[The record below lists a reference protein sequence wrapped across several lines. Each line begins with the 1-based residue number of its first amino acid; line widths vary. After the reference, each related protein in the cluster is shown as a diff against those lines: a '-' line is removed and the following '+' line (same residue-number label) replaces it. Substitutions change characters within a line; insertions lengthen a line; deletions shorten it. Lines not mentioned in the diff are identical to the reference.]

1 MKKKLA
7 TVMAATM
14 VASSLVPV
22 MADATSE
29 SLVGKDRIDT
39 AVKISKEGW
48 KSAET
53 VILVN
58 DSAIPDALTA
68 TPLAHAKN
76 APILLTGK
84 DGLKKATAD
93 EIKRLGAKDVIMIG
107 GGAVLPAKIENDLKA
122 LNIKVDRVKGATREE
137 TALEIAKRL
146 DGIKD
151 VSEIAVVNGVTGLAD
166 AVSVAAAAAERN
178 MPILLANPKSG
189 LSIVEKFIKD
199 ENISAS
205 FIIGGNKAVADS
217 IVANLPGKQRIEGD
231 NRNDTN
237 AKVIEKF
244 YGNKELDNIYLA
256 KDGMAN
262 SGQLIDALAVG
273 ALAAKNGAPVLIA
286 SKKLSSTQ
294 VDVINTKKINTITQV
309 GGNGNEGAFNQLQ
322 DIEKVEVY
330 EVGTVEELKDALA
343 NANANDK
350 IVLKP
355 NATITEDIIINT
367 DKNVDIKVEG
377 TVTGKVEI
385 TAPNGNVANNSTSKP
400 STGGGSSSG
409 GSTGGIVTP
418 SGTLELEN
426 DVIEVKPGRQVTIK
440 TKGIKDVENISW
452 EIKEDYGYEDLI
464 VEESV
469 ANGGEVTLNIQ
480 EKISADIH
488 DADYGVP
495 KTTRVIAKYGN
506 QTKECTIK
514 VIPYTQSEVAEIRL
528 DKGNSMEINAGE
540 SFEIVPSIY
549 TSDGIKIYN
558 VSFQGQIHWEVLEDP
573 NEEIIIDRVQ
583 SSERDHSLSAKA
595 NPNINESKVVTI
607 RAIYGNNDFLAD
619 CKCTINPAGTL
630 RLEQN
635 EIRQNPGK
643 EFTIKAAGIQDVK
656 NISWEIK
663 EDEVNGDLIEQET
676 VSNGG
681 EVKLK
686 LKEEIYHD
694 QGDVD
699 SQKDFKTAKVI
710 AKYGNQTKECTIK
723 VIPYTQSEVAEI
735 RLDKGKSMEIDAGQ
749 SFELVPSLYT
759 KEGIKIYNT
768 SFLGQIG
775 WKVLSDDN
783 SILTDNGVDTNDGYK
798 YKGTINSKAPSGSKV
813 KLEASYGEDV
823 KTEFELTVKNGGS
836 GEIVQ
841 GSGITDVRV
850 VSKDTILVYS
860 KHTGLNSDNMAIKE
874 KGTNKTMTILNNW
887 KHDSSDIREIELEE
901 AMNPNSTYILE
912 VTLNGKTETR
922 EIAPVKFVEVNT
934 VDQLKNINNNPENS
948 IILLKAPVYEI
959 DEPIVITKPMTIMS
973 DNPEVDA
980 SAPIACIKPSSNY
993 DESNGTLLK
1002 VENVS
1007 KGKVIINSLEIDGL
1021 NAETNSGKNIIGMDI
1036 VGSNVDMIGSVNIS
1050 NNKLA
1055 GINVKSNSNLIVGA
1069 HTYNNGDKIKSGI
1082 RIDDTATNV
1091 NVVLDD
1097 ADIAEENG
1105 YAVCYNGKID
1115 DSKKI
1120 NITGTINGEGLVE
1133 DYYLENEKITIWSV
1147 YNPNTIF

>member
-14 VASSLVPV
+14 AVSGSVVSVNA
-22 MADATSE
+22 ATTE
-29 SLVGKDRIDT
+29 DKIVGSNRIDT
-39 AVKISKEGW
+39 AVRISKEGW

-84 DGLKKATAD
+84 NGLNKATAD

-107 GGAVLPAKIENDLKA
+107 GDAVLSANVEKDLKA
-122 LNIKVDRVKGATREE
+122 LNIKVDRIKGATREE
-137 TALEIAKRL
+137 TALAIAKRL

-151 VSEIAVVNGVTGLAD
+151 VSEIAVVNGTTGLAD
-166 AVSVAAAAAERN
+166 AVSVAAAAAEKG
-178 MPILLANPKSG
+178 MPILLANPKKG
-189 LSIVEKFIKD
+189 LSVAEKFIKD
-199 ENISAS
+199 EAIKAS
-205 FIIGGNKAVADS
+205 FIIGGTTVLPEKLVS
-217 IVANLPGKQRIEGD
+217 SLPGKQRIKGS

-244 YGNKELDNIYLA
+244 YGDRNLDNLYLA
-256 KDGMAN
+256 KDGMGD

-286 SKKLSSTQ
+286 SKKLSETQ
-294 VDVINTKKINTITQV
+294 KNVINTKRIDTITQV
-309 GGNGNEGAFNQLQ
+309 GGKGNEGAFNQLK
-322 DIEKVEVY
+322 DIEKEEVIKVKT
-330 EVGTVEELKDALA
+330 EAELQEALKK
-343 NANANDK
+343 ANANDVIEIESGASISK
-350 IVLKP
+350 DLTLSTNNAVEINVKGDLTGEVTVKAP
-355 NATITEDIIINT
+355 NA
-367 DKNVDIKVEG
+367 DIKNSGTIGTLVVEDAKNTTIENTSSG
-377 TVTGKVEI
+377 KINKVEVDSSSSNVKVEN
-385 TAPNGNVANNSTSKP
+385 NGSIKDIVNDSSNSKVENNGTISGSVSGSGNTSIEGNKPGETTKP

-440 TKGIKDVENISW
+440 TKGIEDVENISW
-452 EIKEDYGYEDLI
+452 EI
-464 VEESV
+464 
-469 ANGGEVTLNIQ
+469 N
-480 EKISADIH
+480 
-488 DADYGVP
+488 
-495 KTTRVIAKYGN
+495 
-506 QTKECTIK
+506 
-514 VIPYTQSEVAEIRL
+514 
-528 DKGNSMEINAGE
+528 
-540 SFEIVPSIY
+540 
-549 TSDGIKIYN
+549 
-558 VSFQGQIHWEVLEDP
+558 
-573 NEEIIIDRVQ
+573 
-583 SSERDHSLSAKA
+583 
-595 NPNINESKVVTI
+595 
-607 RAIYGNNDFLAD
+607 
-619 CKCTINPAGTL
+619 
-630 RLEQN
+630 
-635 EIRQNPGK
+635 
-643 EFTIKAAGIQDVK
+643 
-656 NISWEIK
+656 

-686 LKEEIYHD
+686 LKEEIYYD

-699 SQKDFKTAKVI
+699 SQNFKTAKVI

-735 RLDKGKSMEIDAGQ
+735 RLDKGKSMEIEAGQ

-759 KEGIKIYNT
+759 KDGIKIYNT
-768 SFLGQIG
+768 SFLGQMG

-783 SILTDNGVDTNDGYK
+783 SILTNNGVDTNDGYE

-813 KLEASYGEDV
+813 KLEANYGEDV

-874 KGTNKTMTILNNW
+874 NVTNKTMTIRNNW
-887 KHDSSDIREIELEE
+887 KHDNSDIREIELGED
-901 AMNPNSTYILE
+901 MNPNSTYILE

-922 EIAPVKFVEVNT
+922 KIAPVEFVEVST
-934 VDQLKNINNNPENS
+934 VEQLKSINDNPENS
-948 IILLKAPVYEI
+948 IILLKAPEYEI
-959 DEPIVITKPMTIMS
+959 NEPIVITKPMTIMS

-993 DESNGTLLK
+993 DESNGALLK

-1021 NAETNSGKNIIGMDI
+1021 NDKANSGKNIIGMDI

-1069 HTYNNGDKIKSGI
+1069 HTYNNGDNIKSGI

-1097 ADIAEENG
+1097 ADIAEEAEENG

-1120 NITGTINGEGLVE
+1120 NITGTITGEGLVE
-1133 DYYLENEKITIWSV
+1133 DYYLENERITIWSV
-1147 YNPNTIF
+1147 YNPNIIL

>member
-1 MKKKLA
+1 
-7 TVMAATM
+7 
-14 VASSLVPV
+14 
-22 MADATSE
+22 
-29 SLVGKDRIDT
+29 
-39 AVKISKEGW
+39 
-48 KSAET
+48 
-53 VILVN
+53 
-58 DSAIPDALTA
+58 
-68 TPLAHAKN
+68 
-76 APILLTGK
+76 
-84 DGLKKATAD
+84 
-93 EIKRLGAKDVIMIG
+93 MIG
-107 GGAVLPAKIENDLKA
+107 GDAVLPAKIENDLKA

-480 EKISADIH
+480 EKIYADIH

-573 NEEIIIDRVQ
+573 NKEIIIDRVQ

-607 RAIYGNNDFLAD
+607 RAIYGNNDFSAD

-643 EFTIKAAGIQDVK
+643 EFTIKAAGIQDVE

-663 EDEVNGDLIEQET
+663 EDEANGDLIEQET
-676 VSNGG
+676 VDNGG

-694 QGDVD
+694 EGDVN
-699 SQKDFKTAKVI
+699 SQNFKTAKVI
-710 AKYGNQTKECTIK
+710 AKYGDQTKECTIK
-723 VIPYTQSEVAEI
+723 VIPYTQGDVAEI

-749 SFELVPSLYT
+749 SFELVPSLHT
-759 KEGIKIYNT
+759 KDGIQIYNT
-768 SFLGQIG
+768 SFLGQMG

-783 SILTDNGVDTNDGYK
+783 SILTNNGVDTNDGYK

-813 KLEASYGEDV
+813 KIRAEYGKKVNSDKYVE
-823 KTEFELTVKNGGS
+823 TEFELTVKNGGS

-841 GSGITDVRV
+841 GSGITDVRKI
-850 VSKDTILVYS
+850 SNDTILVYS
-860 KHTGLNSDNMAIKE
+860 EHTGLDNNITIKE

-901 AMNPNSTYILE
+901 AMNPKSTYILE

-922 EIAPVKFVEVNT
+922 EIAPVKFVEVST

-959 DEPIVITKPMTIMS
+959 NEPIVITKPMTIMS
-973 DNPEVDA
+973 DNPIDEA
-980 SAPIACIKPSSNY
+980 GTPIACIKPSSNY
-993 DESNGTLLK
+993 DESKGALLK

-1021 NAETNSGKNIIGMDI
+1021 NDATNPEKNIIGMDI
-1036 VGSNVDMIGSVNIS
+1036 DGSNVDMIGSVNIY
-1050 NNKLA
+1050 NNKVA
-1055 GINVKSNSNLIVGA
+1055 GINVKSNSNVIVGA

-1082 RIDDTATNV
+1082 RIDDTATNI
-1091 NVVLDD
+1091 NVVLDE
-1097 ADIAEENG
+1097 ADIAEEAEENG

>member
-1 MKKKLA
+1 
-7 TVMAATM
+7 
-14 VASSLVPV
+14 
-22 MADATSE
+22 
-29 SLVGKDRIDT
+29 
-39 AVKISKEGW
+39 
-48 KSAET
+48 
-53 VILVN
+53 
-58 DSAIPDALTA
+58 
-68 TPLAHAKN
+68 
-76 APILLTGK
+76 
-84 DGLKKATAD
+84 
-93 EIKRLGAKDVIMIG
+93 MIG

-343 NANANDK
+343 NANDK

-440 TKGIKDVENISW
+440 TKGIKDVE
-452 EIKEDYGYEDLI
+452 
-464 VEESV
+464 
-469 ANGGEVTLNIQ
+469 
-480 EKISADIH
+480 
-488 DADYGVP
+488 
-495 KTTRVIAKYGN
+495 
-506 QTKECTIK
+506 
-514 VIPYTQSEVAEIRL
+514 
-528 DKGNSMEINAGE
+528 
-540 SFEIVPSIY
+540 
-549 TSDGIKIYN
+549 
-558 VSFQGQIHWEVLEDP
+558 
-573 NEEIIIDRVQ
+573 
-583 SSERDHSLSAKA
+583 
-595 NPNINESKVVTI
+595 
-607 RAIYGNNDFLAD
+607 
-619 CKCTINPAGTL
+619 
-630 RLEQN
+630 
-635 EIRQNPGK
+635 
-643 EFTIKAAGIQDVK
+643 

-1097 ADIAEENG
+1097 ADIAEEAEENG

-1120 NITGTINGEGLVE
+1120 NIIGTINGEGLVE